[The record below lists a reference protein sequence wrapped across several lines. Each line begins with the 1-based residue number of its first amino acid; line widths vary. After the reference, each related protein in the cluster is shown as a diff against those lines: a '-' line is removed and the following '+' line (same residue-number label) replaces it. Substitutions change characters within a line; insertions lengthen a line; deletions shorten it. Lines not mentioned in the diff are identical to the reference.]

1 MNELTLD
8 PDDWSEL
15 TTLGHRMLD
24 DSLQQLATVRE
35 RPLWQPMPP
44 DVRAY
49 FAPGAP
55 PREGRPLD
63 EVYADFQ
70 RFVQPYVLGNV
81 HPRFWGWVIGASSPA
96 GVLAELL
103 AAGLNVNV
111 FGANESGAALE
122 AQVISWLTNAF
133 GLPAEA
139 TGLFVSSGSMANVVA
154 LTVARDARAG
164 FDVVEEGLAGQTPL
178 VVYCSR
184 ETHNSVDKAAG
195 MLGIGRKQLRKIPTD
210 AEYRIDLEALRRA
223 IAEDRA
229 AGRKPFCVVANCGT
243 VNTGAIDDLGAIRGI
258 ADEEKLWMHV
268 DGAIGAVLRLS
279 PRLAPL
285 TAGLESADSIAFDL
299 HKWMNMPYDVAGVVV
314 RSRETQSRSFSPA
327 ASYLTTFEDG
337 IAAGRHIPSR
347 LGPDLS
353 RGFRALKVWMTIQTY
368 GLDRFAAIIEK
379 NMEQARYAGE
389 IIEREPKLELLAPA
403 PTNVICFRYR
413 RDGLGDEQLDALNHR
428 VLIEVQKAGIAA
440 PSSTVLQGRY
450 ALRIAIVNQRTL
462 REDVELA
469 LSEIVRIGDGL

>member
-1 MNELTLD
+1 MNEITLD

-15 TTLGHRMLD
+15 TELGHRMLD
-24 DSLQQLATVRE
+24 DSLQQLATVRD
-35 RPLWQPMPP
+35 RPLWQPMPAN
-44 DVRAY
+44 VREY
-49 FAPGAP
+49 FAPGLP
-55 PREGRPLD
+55 PREPRPLED
-63 EVYADFQ
+63 VYADFQ
-70 RFVQPYVLGNV
+70 KFVQPYVLGNL

-122 AQVISWLTNAF
+122 AQAISWFTNVL
-133 GLPAEA
+133 GLPPEA
-139 TGLFVSSGSMANVVA
+139 NGLFVSSGSMANLVA
-154 LTVARDARAG
+154 LTIARDARAG
-164 FDVVEEGLAGQTPL
+164 FDVVEEGLVHQPQL
-178 VVYCSR
+178 VIYCSK

-195 MLGIGRKQLRKIPTD
+195 VLGIGRKNLRKIPTD
-210 AEYRIDLEALRRA
+210 AEYRVDLDALRRA

-229 AGRKPFCVVANCGT
+229 AGKKPLCVIASCGT
-243 VNTGAIDDLGAIRGI
+243 VNTGAIDDLRAVRRI
-258 ADEEKLWMHV
+258 ADEEQLWMHV

-279 PRLAPL
+279 PRLAHL
-285 TAGLESADSIAFDL
+285 ADGIELADSIAFDL

-314 RSRETQSRSFSPA
+314 RSHETQSRSFSPA

-337 IAAGRHIPSR
+337 IAAGRHVPSR

-368 GLDRFAAIIEK
+368 GADRFAAIIEK
-379 NMEQARYAGE
+379 NMEQARYAVE

-403 PTNVICFRYR
+403 PTNVVCFRYR
-413 RDGLGDEQLDALNHR
+413 RDGLSDEQLDALNHR
-428 VLIEVQKAGIAA
+428 VLIELQKAGIAA
-440 PSSTVLQGRY
+440 PSSTVLHGRY
-450 ALRIAIVNQRTL
+450 ALRMAIVNQRTL

-469 LSEIVRIGDGL
+469 FSEIVRIGDAL